1 MNKYILRCH
10 DLNSK
15 PITINLEFKGPS
27 LCLWIA
33 DKKKKNLKLR
43 RCLKLEK
50 KKLTEMKGF

>member
-33 DKKKKNLKLR
+33 DKKKKTQIEEVPKAR
-43 RCLKLEK
+43 KEE
-50 KKLTEMKGF
+50 TH